1 MALLVEY
8 QPARA
13 ARALQKLNVRSEP
26 TTQIAR
32 QAVFEAGTEFL
43 VDALFDGEPLL
54 GISRWLRVAG
64 KGQFVWVGAVELPE
78 PNVPAAMSG
87 VSDPVVR
94 RRLDG
99 TIAPIPVN
107 ELSGI
112 FGKFDDFRPGKQR
125 GSIDITAPADW
136 VATHVVEFD
145 HEILR
150 ALGRRPQPVNRLAKP
165 HFEAVFDEI
174 VARELDSRIL
184 SFDGAFVSRHKNWD
198 PTQELSSHTWG
209 IAIDLNQRFNGSGSE
224 PALPG
229 AIGCLRELVPI
240 FNARGF
246 AWGGHFRRP
255 RDGMHFELA
264 RTNP

>member
-13 ARALQKLNVRSEP
+13 ARTLQKLNVRSEP

-32 QAVFEAGTEFL
+32 LAVFEIGTNFL
-43 VDALFDGEPLL
+43 VDALFDGESLL

-64 KGQFVWVGAVELPE
+64 KGLFVWAGAVELPE
-78 PNVPAAMSG
+78 PNVPVAMNG

-94 RRLDG
+94 RRSDG

-125 GSIDITAPADW
+125 GSIEITTPADW
-136 VATHVVEFD
+136 VASHIVEFD

-150 ALGRRPQPVNRLAKP
+150 ILGRRPQPVNRLVKP
-165 HFEAVFDEI
+165 HLQAVFDEI
-174 VARELDSRIL
+174 VARGLDSRIL
-184 SFDGAFVSRHKNWD
+184 SFDGAFISRYKNWD
-198 PTQELSSHTWG
+198 VTQELSSHTWG
-209 IAIDLNQRFNGSGSE
+209 IAIDLNQRFNRSGSE

-240 FNARGF
+240 FNSRGY
-246 AWGGHFRRP
+246 AWGGHFRL

>member
-8 QPARA
+8 LPARA

-26 TTQIAR
+26 STQIAR
-32 QAVFEAGTEFL
+32 QAVFESGAGFL
-43 VDALFDGEPLL
+43 VDALFDGEALL

-64 KGQFVWVGAVELPE
+64 KGLFVWAGAVELPE

-87 VSDPVVR
+87 ASDPVVR
-94 RRLDG
+94 RRADG

-107 ELSGI
+107 ELPGI
-112 FGKFDDFRPGKQR
+112 FGKFDGIRPGRQQ
-125 GSIDITAPADW
+125 GSIEITTPADW
-136 VATHVVEFD
+136 VASHIVEFD

-150 ALGRRPQPVNRLAKP
+150 SLGRRPQPVNRLAKP
-165 HFEAVFDEI
+165 HLQVVFDEI
-174 VARELDSRIL
+174 VARGLDSRIL

-198 PTQELSSHTWG
+198 PTQELSSHSWG

-229 AIGCLRELVPI
+229 ATGCLRELVPI

-264 RTNP
+264 RTNL

>member
-8 QPARA
+8 QPARL

-26 TTQIAR
+26 TTRIAR
-32 QAVFEAGTEFL
+32 QAVFETGTDFL

-54 GISRWLRVAG
+54 GISRWLHVAG
-64 KGQFVWVGAVELPE
+64 KDSFVWAGAVELPE

-94 RRLDG
+94 RRPDG

-112 FGKFDDFRPGKQR
+112 FGKFDNFRPRKQR
-125 GSIDITAPADW
+125 GLIDITAPADW

-145 HEILR
+145 HAILR
-150 ALGRRPQPVNRLAKP
+150 ALGRRPQPVNRRAKP
-165 HFEAVFDEI
+165 HLEAVFDEI
-174 VARELDSRIL
+174 VARGLDSRIL

-209 IAIDLNQRFNGSGSE
+209 IAVDLNQRFNGSGSE